1 MDGYAVGQRVVLAEQ
16 STVSCTMAAL
26 HANDPATVVRR
37 ADRRGRIQYL
47 VQFDRADAM
56 YGLYWLETSQLVALT

>member
-1 MDGYAVGQRVVLAEQ
+1 
-16 STVSCTMAAL
+16 MAAL